1 MEEFSESTSEDFI
14 ESSETSSEYEISS
27 EISSENYPAHES
39 NSESQSGYIAETVV
53 DYSEQIQQ
61 INTRLDLIVTFL
73 TIFAF
78 AVFIYWIWNIFYKWF
93 YKSV

>member
-1 MEEFSESTSEDFI
+1 MEEFSESTSEEFI
-14 ESSETSSEYEISS
+14 ESSETLSESETTS
-27 EISSENYPAHES
+27 EISSEYYPAHES
-39 NSESQSGYIAETVV
+39 NSESYSEYSTETVV

-73 TIFAF
+73 TIFSF
-78 AVFIYWIWNIFYKWF
+78 VVFIYWIWNIFYKWF